1 MLVEA
6 QEKISK
12 NEQTVNINSS
22 SLKKQQ
28 KPCKK
33 EEREK
38 SMWGGS
44 GRVRERHQGNALGS
58 PGRREG
64 KGEKAGKQGRTGKG
78 GEEES
83 REQQEKEG
91 RGGRKAGNREGRAGA
106 HFEIPLSSSLLGIT
120 RTPHSHC
127 AKYIQTRE
135 LFISSTSTT
144 QEKNIQAEDKER
156 RR

>member
-33 EEREK
+33 QECEK
-38 SMWGGS
+38 TMWGGR
-44 GRVRERHQGNALGS
+44 GRVRERCQGNALGS
-58 PGRREG
+58 PGDGRARGRRQGSSAGMGRAERR
-64 KGEKAGKQGRTGKG
+64 KAGDSRRG
-78 GEEES
+78 GEG
-83 REQQEKEG
+83 RQKGQKEG
-91 RGGRKAGNREGRAGA
+91 REGGSSLWNA
-106 HFEIPLSSSLLGIT
+106 LSSRLLGVT

-127 AKYIQTRE
+127 ARCTQTRE
-135 LFISSTSTT
+135 LFISFTSTT
-144 QEKNIQAEDKER
+144 QEKNMQAEDRER
-156 RR
+156 RQ